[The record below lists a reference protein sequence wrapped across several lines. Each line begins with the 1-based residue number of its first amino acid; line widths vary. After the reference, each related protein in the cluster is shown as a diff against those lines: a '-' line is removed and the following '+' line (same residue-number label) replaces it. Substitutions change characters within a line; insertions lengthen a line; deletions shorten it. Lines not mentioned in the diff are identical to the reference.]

1 MGRKCIKFTRICM
14 IVQSEGA
21 FLVGD
26 FCRKRYFDKEY
37 SMENISYFA
46 HEAEMAKAERT
57 QRRLWIA
64 SMVLS
69 VALVASN
76 AAWIIKILIR

>member
-1 MGRKCIKFTRICM
+1 MTGP
-14 IVQSEGA
+14 
-21 FLVGD
+21 FLVVIFAGND
-26 FCRKRYFDKEY
+26 ILIKEY
-37 SMENISYFA
+37 SMENVSYFA

-76 AAWIIKILIR
+76 AAWVIHILIR

>member
-1 MGRKCIKFTRICM
+1 MNT
-14 IVQSEGA
+14 
-21 FLVGD
+21 
-26 FCRKRYFDKEY
+26 
-37 SMENISYFA
+37 ISYFA
-46 HEAEMAKAERT
+46 HEGEMARAERT

-76 AAWIIKILIR
+76 AAWVIHILIG

>member
-1 MGRKCIKFTRICM
+1 MTGPFWWVIFAGNDIL
-14 IVQSEGA
+14 I
-21 FLVGD
+21 
-26 FCRKRYFDKEY
+26 KEY

-64 SMVLS
+64 SMVLT

-76 AAWIIKILIR
+76 AAWVIHILIG